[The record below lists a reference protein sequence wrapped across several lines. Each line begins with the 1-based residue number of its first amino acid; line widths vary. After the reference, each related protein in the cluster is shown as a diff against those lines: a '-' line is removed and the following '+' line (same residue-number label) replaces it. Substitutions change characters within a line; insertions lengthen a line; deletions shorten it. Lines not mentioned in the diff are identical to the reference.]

1 MTLADFHKWSQIF
14 GLICPDSWTIPSI
27 PVQGRFVLSQRDL
40 SCLKDIL
47 FLDLWLTGGRGVEE
61 GWSGSLVLAD
71 ANYYTEDG

>member
-14 GLICPDSWTIPSI
+14 SLICPDSWTIPSI
-27 PVQGRFVLSQRDL
+27 PVQGRLVLSQRDS

-47 FLDLWLTGGRGVEE
+47 FLDLWLTRGE

-71 ANYYTEDG
+71 VNYYTENG